1 MKPIRKTNK
10 VGKTKPK
17 KSEAR
22 TTAPTVSGPK
32 SKGESKPA
40 DHSVRPF
47 KSKAKDSRTQVI
59 EKSHAP
65 KVGILFHATSP
76 AKRAALI
83 RLRDTH
89 PGSSVRAQQ
98 DRLEMALRR
107 WPLTFQEMWQLGLQD
122 GRARIYGLRQRGLD
136 ITKIWVVIETDYGQR
151 HRVGLYSLRRGGTVP
166 AVTTIQPDL
175 FRDATSAGAG
185 CAAAVDGGQA
195 A

>member
-1 MKPIRKTNK
+1 MKPLRKANK
-10 VGKTKPK
+10 VGKTKPS

-32 SKGESKPA
+32 SKRESKPA
-40 DHSVRPF
+40 DHSARPF
-47 KSKAKDSRTQVI
+47 KSKTKDSRTQVI
-59 EKSHAP
+59 EKSHGP
-65 KVGILFHATSP
+65 KVGIPFHATSP

-83 RLRDTH
+83 RLRETH
-89 PGSSVRAQQ
+89 PGGSVRAQQ

-122 GRARIYGLRQRGLD
+122 GRARIYGLKQRDLD

-166 AVTTIQPDL
+166 AACPSQSDL
-175 FRDATSAGAG
+175 FQGLAHAGAD
-185 CAAAVDGGQA
+185 AEVT
-195 A
+195 